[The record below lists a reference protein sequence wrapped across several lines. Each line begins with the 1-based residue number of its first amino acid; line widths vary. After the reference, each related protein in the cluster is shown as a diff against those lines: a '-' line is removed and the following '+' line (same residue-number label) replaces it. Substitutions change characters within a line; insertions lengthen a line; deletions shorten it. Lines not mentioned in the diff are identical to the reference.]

1 MAALK
6 SGEVESFLRKP
17 DRAYSIFLIY
27 GPDAGLAHE
36 RSRAIIEKLIDN
48 PSDPFQLI
56 RIDGDQLSS
65 EPTRLQDEANTV
77 GLFETKRAIWLRA
90 GTKANNA
97 TYDLLFEEPP
107 LCPIVIEA
115 GDLPARHALR
125 TAAESC
131 KFAVAIPC
139 YADEGGDLPKLI
151 DEVFS
156 QFKLKI
162 ADDAR
167 VALVGSL
174 GADRMLTRRELEKL
188 ALYAHSQDVVTID
201 DVEAILSN
209 AAQITIDMLVD
220 AVFSGEAS
228 STDMLL
234 EKAIQEGLDSSFMI
248 GALLRHAFLL
258 LNTQK
263 ELESGRSLGEI
274 EKQSRVFY
282 KRLAA
287 FRRQVFLWSSS
298 ALQSAITSLGEAQL
312 GTRQNAALA
321 RTLLSR
327 SCLSLSL
334 AARRVS
340 VQSR

>member
-1 MAALK
+1 MVALK

-17 DRAYSIFLIY
+17 DRAFSIFLFY
-27 GPDAGLAHE
+27 GPDVGLAHE
-36 RSRAIIEKLIDN
+36 RSRMIIEKLIDN

-90 GTKANNA
+90 GPKAN
-97 TYDLLFEEPP
+97 TTSYDLLFEEPP
-107 LCPIVIEA
+107 LCPVVIEA

-125 TAAESC
+125 NAAESC
-131 KFAVAIPC
+131 KFAITLPC
-139 YADEGGDLPKLI
+139 YADEGRDLPKLI
-151 DEVFS
+151 DDVLG

-162 ADDAR
+162 ADDAKI
-167 VALVGSL
+167 ALVGSL
-174 GADRMLTRRELEKL
+174 GADRMLSRRELEKL
-188 ALYAHSQDVVTID
+188 ALYAHGQNIVTID

-209 AAQITIDMLVD
+209 AAQITTDMLVD
-220 AVFSGEAS
+220 SVFSGDAQ
-228 STDMLL
+228 STDALL
-234 EKAIQEGLDSSFMI
+234 ERAIQEGLDSSFII

-263 ELESGRSLGEI
+263 ELEGGRSLGEI

-282 KRLAA
+282 KRVSA
-287 FRRQVFLWSSS
+287 FRRQVSLWSMT

-312 GTRQNAALA
+312 GTRQNTALA
-321 RTLLSR
+321 QTILSR

-340 VQSR
+340 VQNR

>member
-6 SGEVESFLRKP
+6 AGEVESFLRKP
-17 DRAYSIFLIY
+17 DRAYSVFLVY

-36 RSRAIIEKLIDN
+36 RCRAIIEKLIDN

-90 GTKANNA
+90 GTKANS
-97 TYDLLFEEPP
+97 TSYDLLFEEPP
-107 LCPIVIEA
+107 LCPVVIEA

-125 TAAESC
+125 SAAEGS
-131 KFAVAIPC
+131 KFAVAVPC
-139 YADEGGDLPKLI
+139 YADEGRDLPRLI
-151 DEVFS
+151 DEVFGR
-156 QFKLKI
+156 FNLRI

-167 VALVGSL
+167 TALVGSL
-174 GADRMLTRRELEKL
+174 GADRMLSRRELEKL
-188 ALYAHSQDVVTID
+188 ALYAHGQDVVTID

-228 STDMLL
+228 STDTLL

-248 GALLRHAFLL
+248 NALLRHAFLL

-263 ELESGRSLGEI
+263 ELEGGRSLGEI

-282 KRLAA
+282 KRVSA
-287 FRRQVFLWSSS
+287 FRRQVTLWSTL
-298 ALQSAITSLGEAQL
+298 ALQSAITALGEAQL
-312 GTRQNAALA
+312 GTRQHSALA
-321 RTLLSR
+321 QTLLSR
-327 SCLSLSL
+327 SCLSLAL

-340 VQSR
+340 VQNR

>member
-77 GLFETKRAIWLRA
+77 GLFETKRAIWIRA

-97 TYDLLFEEPP
+97 AYDLLFEEPP
-107 LCPIVIEA
+107 LCPVVIEA
-115 GDLPARHALR
+115 GDLAARHALR
-125 TAAESC
+125 NAAESC
-131 KFAVAIPC
+131 KFAITIPC
-139 YADEGGDLPKLI
+139 YADEGRDLPKLI

-156 QFKLKI
+156 QFKLKL

-167 VALVGSL
+167 IALVGLL
-174 GADRMLTRRELEKL
+174 GADRMLSRRELEKL
-188 ALYAHSQDVVTID
+188 ALYAHGQDMVTID

-228 STDMLL
+228 STDTLL
-234 EKAIQEGLDSSFMI
+234 EKAMQEGLDSSFMI

-287 FRRQVFLWSSS
+287 FRRQVSLWSST

-312 GTRQNAALA
+312 GTRQNAAIA
-321 RTLLSR
+321 QTLLSR